1 MRKGFPLG
9 GSCPRSGLMRG
20 KLALIARKRIA
31 MAGTAPYNKKSTCLF
46 HTGRCFFIRIYRL
59 SIIRATISVAVL
71 MYSAMLNCLTTR
83 TS

>member
-1 MRKGFPLG
+1 MPGPQREGDSPFIFG
-9 GSCPRSGLMRG
+9 IVERG
-20 KLALIARKRIA
+20 LALPRGV
-31 MAGTAPYNKKSTCLF
+31 AGAAPYNKKSTCLF

>member
-1 MRKGFPLG
+1 
-9 GSCPRSGLMRG
+9 MRG

-31 MAGTAPYNKKSTCLF
+31 MADAAPYNKKTHLPDF
-46 HTGRCFFIRIYRL
+46 YTGRCFFVRIYRL

>member
-1 MRKGFPLG
+1 MPGPQREEDSPFIFGTVE
-9 GSCPRSGLMRG
+9 RG
-20 KLALIARKRIA
+20 LALPRGVEDA
-31 MAGTAPYNKKSTCLF
+31 APYNKKAPAYSTQA
-46 HTGRCFFIRIYRL
+46 GVFFIRIYRL